1 MFKKLT
7 DQEMQEHV
15 VGEAFSL
22 AAIMAV
28 LATAVVAV
36 VVYKIFLS
44 GKGGVSIPGGWK
56 FNWD

>member
-1 MFKKLT
+1 MFRKLT
-7 DQEMQEHV
+7 DQEMREHV

-28 LATAVVAV
+28 LASAVVAV
-36 VVYKIFLS
+36 VIYKIFLS

-56 FNWD
+56 FSWD